1 MTAGWTALQQRDFKP
16 EIVLGARPEEEARKR
31 EPVEVWLHNDDYT
44 PAEYV
49 VVVLEK
55 VFALGWWKANWIM
68 VKAHATGHAIV
79 GRYPRQEAEQK
90 VAAAEGR
97 ARADGWPLRL
107 TVEANESG
115 EK

>member
-1 MTAGWTALQQRDFKP
+1 LNVGPDRAALQPGGYKP
-16 EIVLGARPEEEARKR
+16 DVIVETAPEEDARRR

-49 VVVLEK
+49 VTVLEQ

-79 GRYPRQEAEQK
+79 GRYPRQEADNK
-90 VAAAEGR
+90 VARAQDQ

-107 TVEANESG
+107 TVEDPRA
-115 EK
+115 

>member
-1 MTAGWTALQQRDFKP
+1 VSAGWAALRQGGFKP
-16 EIVLGARPEEEARKR
+16 AIVVEDRTGEDTRKR

-49 VVVLEK
+49 VTVLEK
-55 VFALGWWKANWIM
+55 VFALGWWKAHSIM
-68 VKAHATGHAIV
+68 VNAHATGHAIV
-79 GRYPRQEAEQK
+79 GRYPRQEADQK
-90 VAAAEGR
+90 VAAAEGL

>member
-1 MTAGWTALQQRDFKP
+1 MPQ
-16 EIVLGARPEEEARKR
+16 IVIEARPEDETRRR
-31 EPVEVWLHNDDYT
+31 EPVDVWLHNDDYT
-44 PAEYV
+44 PADYV
-49 VVVLEK
+49 VTVLEK

-79 GRYPRQEAEQK
+79 GRYPREEAEQK

-107 TVEANESG
+107 TVDENE
-115 EK
+115 E